1 MDNRDEQKEPLG
13 NIESG
18 SNRWER
24 ELVKKLAT
32 ASLNEQKRARRWG
45 IFFKFLTFGYL
56 FLLLILWL
64 PGNIFDWDSVKTVGD
79 HTALIEVK
87 GVIADDSEA
96 SADTIVTG
104 LRDAFDDKH
113 TKGVILRLNTPGGSA
128 VQSGYIYD
136 EIIRLKKEHED
147 IPVYAVVTDICASG
161 GYYIASAADEIYV
174 DKASI
179 VGSIGVLMSSFG
191 FVDSMEKLGIERR
204 LMTAG
209 RHKGI
214 MDPFSP
220 IKESERDHIQTM
232 LDEIHQQFIT
242 SVKQGRGDRLKEDDK
257 VFSGLFWSGETS
269 VEMGLA
275 DGIGNSSYVA
285 RELVGEEDIVD
296 FTPAED
302 LVERFAKR
310 IGAGMASSLV
320 NIWGLGEVP
329 SLISR

>member
-1 MDNRDEQKEPLG
+1 M
-13 NIESG
+13 
-18 SNRWER
+18 
-24 ELVKKLAT
+24 
-32 ASLNEQKRARRWG
+32 
-45 IFFKFLTFGYL
+45 
-56 FLLLILWL
+56 LWI
-64 PGNIFDWDSVKTVGD
+64 PSSQFDWSNVKTTSD

-87 GVIADDSEA
+87 GVISDDSEA
-96 SADTIVTG
+96 SADTVITG
-104 LRDAFDDKH
+104 LRNAFDDDN

-136 EIIRLKKEHED
+136 EIVRLKKEHED

-209 RHKGI
+209 EHKAI

-220 IKESERDHIQTM
+220 VKPAEEEHVQKM
-232 LDEIHQQFIT
+232 LDEIHQQFIA
-242 SVKQGRGDRLKEDDK
+242 SVKKGRGDRLKEDDK
-257 VFSGLFWSGETS
+257 IFSGLFWSGETS
-269 VEMGLA
+269 VAMGLA
-275 DGIGNSSYVA
+275 DGFGSSSYVA
-285 RELVGEEDIVD
+285 RELIGEEDIVD
-296 FTPAED
+296 FTPTED

-310 IGAGMASSLV
+310 IGAGVATSLMNV
-320 NIWGLGEVP
+320 WGLTGVP
-329 SLISR
+329 ASVAH